1 MGSPTTSFKKPK
13 NAKEMQAEL
22 DKEID
27 QNILGAVILDEQAID
42 QENILGAGFDEE
54 MAKARQI
61 FN

>member
-1 MGSPTTSFKKPK
+1 
-13 NAKEMQAEL
+13 MQAEL

-27 QNILGAVILDEQAID
+27 QNKLGAVILDEQAID

-61 FN
+61 FNQE